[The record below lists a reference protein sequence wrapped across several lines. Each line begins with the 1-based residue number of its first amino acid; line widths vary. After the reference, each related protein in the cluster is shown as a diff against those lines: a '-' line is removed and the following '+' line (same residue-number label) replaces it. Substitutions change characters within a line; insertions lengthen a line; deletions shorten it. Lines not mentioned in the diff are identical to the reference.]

1 MLPKPAL
8 KVIKP
13 GFLSLIQDLG
23 RTGYQHLGIT
33 QGGPADEHAFLW
45 ANKLLANK
53 SNAACIEIHLG
64 MLVLEVMTDTEI
76 AICGADFNTTINDRP
91 VENWG
96 NHRVAERDIIK
107 FSAAKQGNCGY
118 LAIAGGIQWPETL
131 GSRASVIRDALSPS
145 SSRALIKGDTLTIT
159 EQHSANRI
167 QGTPPFRRRT
177 VHSGYIPDYTA
188 PLVLNLFPCYQW
200 PLLTPKQRNQLLNTP
215 YKVSN
220 QSNRM
225 GFRLKGAPLTDL
237 PCEQTSEGIAL
248 GSVQLPADGQ
258 PIVLLQDRQTI
269 GGYPKAG
276 VISRLDCAQLA
287 QRKPSSVIHFSL
299 ADESEIQEKERL
311 FLRFFEL

>member
-23 RTGYQHLGIT
+23 RTGYQHLGIS

-45 ANKLLANK
+45 ANKLLGNN
-53 SNAACIEIHLG
+53 SNAACIEVHLG
-64 MLVLEVMTDTEI
+64 MLELEVMADTEI
-76 AICGADFNTTINDRP
+76 AICGADFNTTINDCP
-91 VENWG
+91 IENWS
-96 NHRVAERDIIK
+96 NHRVVKGDIIK
-107 FSAAKQGNCGY
+107 FSAAKRGNCGY
-118 LAIAGGIQWPETL
+118 LAIAGGIQWPKTL
-131 GSRASVIRDALSPS
+131 GSRATVIRDALSPS
-145 SSRALIKGDTLTIT
+145 SSRALLKDDALSISVQDT
-159 EQHSANRI
+159 SA
-167 QGTPPFRRRT
+167 FRHRT
-177 VHSGYIPDYTA
+177 VHPDYIPDYTA

-200 PLLTPKQRNQLLNTP
+200 PLLTQKQRQQLLNTP

-225 GFRLKGAPLTDL
+225 GCRLDGDPLADL

-258 PIVLLQDRQTI
+258 PIILLQDRQTI

-276 VISRLDCAQLA
+276 VISRLDCARLA
-287 QRKPSSVIHFSL
+287 QRKPNSIIHFRL
-299 ADESEIQEKERL
+299 ADTSKIQEKEQQYM
-311 FLRFFEL
+311 RFFEL